1 MKRMTILI
9 TALALAACSSPNDP
23 GVGGVTRGEAAALND
38 AATMLDNNAVA
49 PVPEAPNAAA
59 PK

>member
-1 MKRMTILI
+1 MRA
-9 TALALAACSSPNDP
+9 ALLLTLAGALAACSSPNDP

-49 PVPEAPNAAA
+49 PVPESGNRAA